1 MKRRIIVLATV
12 ISLLAASFAVPAQAA
27 SVSCSQYHVVQ
38 RGEWLSTIAR
48 IYGTTWQYLASI
60 NGITNPNRI
69 YTGQYLCISAYT
81 PPQQST
87 YVVQR
92 GDWLS
97 RIARRF
103 GVTLYSLI
111 QANSIYNPNLIY
123 PGQVLV
129 IPVY

>member
-1 MKRRIIVLATV
+1 MKRRIIVLVTI
-12 ISLLAASFAVPAQAA
+12 ISLLAASFAPAQA

-38 RGEWLSTIAR
+38 RGEWLSRIAR
-48 IYGTTWQYLASI
+48 AYGTTWQYLASI

-69 YTGQYLCISAYT
+69 FAGQYLCVAAYT
-81 PPQQST
+81 PPPQQST

-103 GVTLYSLI
+103 GVNLYSLI
-111 QANSIYNPNLIY
+111 QANSIYNPNIIY